1 MMKLEEEIRGML
13 DDGNMEP
20 LEVLELIDD
29 IHRLGLGYRFRHD
42 TKRALHRILASS
54 DKVPDKF
61 RKSVHASA
69 LYFKLLR
76 QHGYE
81 VPTDIFDCFKDQN
94 SKLTT
99 KDVQGMLSLYEAS
112 HVAFDGE
119 NTLDEGRE
127 STNFHLKKMLGE
139 VDKETGMRVRHA
151 LELPLYHKMQR
162 VEARW
167 NIEMYD
173 KQNEANH
180 VLHTLAI
187 LDFNMVQS
195 QYQQELLQLSR
206 WWAEIGLA
214 NKLSFARNRLMECF
228 FWAIE
233 MVFEPQHSKGRTE
246 LTKLAMLITVLDDVY
261 DVYGSLEELEH
272 FTDAVERWDINA
284 VNYLPHYMKL
294 AFLALYNTINNIA
307 YNTLKEQDCVI
318 IPTSTSEAKW
328 KSEKY
333 IPKFDEYMSYGCI
346 SSSGAVLLLHAYILT
361 TQNRAEA
368 VEYLMQYQGLVQLSA
383 DIFRLAN
390 DLGSSKADI
399 EIGKTANAISCYM
412 HETGETEEVAR
423 AYVRNLIHKNW
434 KMLNKAVVHDSIFDN
449 FFPEI
454 AITLAQTALC
464 QYQHG
469 DAHSSPDDHSRNKML
484 SVISLRAFTL
494 KTVHQGTTMMAHHRF
509 LISSTLLL
517 KVLDIPEPSYLR
529 G

>member
-112 HVAFDGE
+112 HVAFDGRIHW
-119 NTLDEGRE
+119 T
-127 STNFHLKKMLGE
+127 
-139 VDKETGMRVRHA
+139 
-151 LELPLYHKMQR
+151 R
-162 VEARW
+162 VENPQISISRKCL
-167 NIEMYD
+167 ERSTRRL
-173 KQNEANH
+173 NEANL

-261 DVYGSLEELEH
+261 DVYGSLEELEQ

-318 IPTSTSEAKW
+318 IPQLHKVWADLFKVFLQEAKW

-361 TQNRAEA
+361 TQNIRAEA
-368 VEYLMQYQGLVQLSA
+368 VEYLMQYQGLLQLSG

-484 SVISLRAFTL
+484 SVISAYAGNTHARVEASLELLRPGACFYLLCRFACIYTQNCAPRHNNDGTSPLLDFRYAF
-494 KTVHQGTTMMAHHRF
+494 VE
-509 LISSTLLL
+509 SS
-517 KVLDIPEPSYLR
+517 
-529 G
+529 

>member
-1 MMKLEEEIRGML
+1 
-13 DDGNMEP
+13 
-20 LEVLELIDD
+20 
-29 IHRLGLGYRFRHD
+29 
-42 TKRALHRILASS
+42 
-54 DKVPDKF
+54 
-61 RKSVHASA
+61 
-69 LYFKLLR
+69 
-76 QHGYE
+76 
-81 VPTDIFDCFKDQN
+81 
-94 SKLTT
+94 
-99 KDVQGMLSLYEAS
+99 
-112 HVAFDGE
+112 
-119 NTLDEGRE
+119 
-127 STNFHLKKMLGE
+127 
-139 VDKETGMRVRHA
+139 
-151 LELPLYHKMQR
+151 
-162 VEARW
+162 
-167 NIEMYD
+167 MYDD
-173 KQNEANH
+173 KQNEANL

-195 QYQQELLQLSR
+195 VYQQELQQLSR

-261 DVYGSLEELEH
+261 DVYGSLEELEQ

-318 IPTSTSEAKW
+318 IPQLQKV
-328 KSEKY
+328 
-333 IPKFDEYMSYGCI
+333 G
-346 SSSGAVLLLHAYILT
+346 LL
-361 TQNRAEA
+361 
-368 VEYLMQYQGLVQLSA
+368 QLSG

-484 SVISLRAFTL
+484 SVISEPI
-494 KTVHQGTTMMAHHRF
+494 RF
-509 LISSTLLL
+509 
-517 KVLDIPEPSYLR
+517 
-529 G
+529 

>member
-1 MMKLEEEIRGML
+1 MMQIEVEKVSMMKLEEEIRGML

-20 LEVLELIDD
+20 LEVLELIDA

-42 TKRALHRILASS
+42 TKSALHRILASS

-69 LYFKLLR
+69 LFSNFLDN
-76 QHGYE
+76 
-81 VPTDIFDCFKDQN
+81 TDTRSPQ
-94 SKLTT
+94 LTT

-151 LELPLYHKMQR
+151 LELPLYHKIQR
-162 VEARW
+162 VKARW

-180 VLHTLAI
+180 ALHTLAI

-233 MVFEPQHSKGRTE
+233 TVFEPQHSKGRTE

-261 DVYGSLEELEH
+261 DVYGSLEELEQ

-318 IPTSTSEAKW
+318 IPQLQKVWADLFKVFLQEAKW

-361 TQNRAEA
+361 TQNIRAEA
-368 VEYLMQYQGLVQLSA
+368 VEYLMQYQGLLQLSG

-484 SVISLRAFTL
+484 SVI
-494 KTVHQGTTMMAHHRF
+494 
-509 LISSTLLL
+509 
-517 KVLDIPEPSYLR
+517 
-529 G
+529 